1 VNGFVLSPLPELGTM
16 GSKRGGVGATRSS
29 TSSTHKHE
37 ITEKLPNAKLEVI
50 NKAGHYVHM
59 DKPQELVQV
68 MAKFL
73 DEVPD
78 EVARLAS
85 N

>member
-1 VNGFVLSPLPELGTM
+1 
-16 GSKRGGVGATRSS
+16 
-29 TSSTHKHE
+29 
-37 ITEKLPNAKLEVI
+37 LPNAKLEVI